1 MTQQTWFYILLR
13 SARSTFHGT
22 FHHALGWFKGLLGIL
37 LFLALVQL
45 SAQEMQTVIPGP
57 SPGNNESSL
66 AAAVPLAP
74 EPVDTV
80 SLRSFVI
87 LYSDSI
93 EPSWATSLV
102 YALGKLERVREVYL
116 WPEPVPQSTAP
127 KVIAEALRWASL
139 KDMGFVLYVTRTAP
153 GKPESEVASREGSF
167 DIHYRVFR
175 VLSAQEI
182 MAATFSAETPTQE
195 ELQNTFWLSLAAA
208 MDTLEAQRRA
218 GRLTIRGVPGSKLF
232 GFTKAPIQLDN
243 TGEATITVE
252 IPGTYRY
259 RAFASGYEAR
269 SGVLTLLDSPSVL
282 QLEQPAQS
290 PWYFESG
297 ALMGQFGDVWIHR
310 HIGNSIWLGL
320 GFQQYWIGLYFPNQE
335 DLKYTS
341 NYTNYFVSLPL
352 LEPGIQA
359 GYYLSDG
366 LSLIKPYVSGTLFL
380 RVNTSL
386 LQLDP
391 IAFMAISAQ
400 TGLEYTLLP
409 KLRPFIELGFRFYP
423 FCDGLYLAA
432 SRGGEVRA
440 PSTFLFSD
448 SWYVDI
454 PILRLGVRFNL

>member
-1 MTQQTWFYILLR
+1 MTRQTCLARILHRL
-13 SARSTFHGT
+13 AKNIFP
-22 FHHALGWFKGLLGIL
+22 GWFKGFLLGLLVVLPIL
-37 LFLALVQL
+37 PLF
-45 SAQEMQTVIPGP
+45 AQDP
-57 SPGNNESSL
+57 S
-66 AAAVPLAP
+66 VPLALGP
-74 EPVDTV
+74 IESV
-80 SLRSFVI
+80 SLRSFVV
-87 LYSDSI
+87 LCSDTI
-93 EPSWATSLV
+93 ESSWAASLI
-102 YALGKLERVREVYL
+102 YSLGKLERVREVYL

-127 KVIAEALRWASL
+127 KVLAEALRWASL

-182 MAATFSAETPTQE
+182 MAASFTADLPTEE
-195 ELQNTFWLSLAAA
+195 ELRSTFWLPLVAA

-366 LSLIKPYVSGTLFL
+366 LSIIKPYVSGTLFL

-391 IAFMAISAQ
+391 VAFMAISAQ
-400 TGLEYTLLP
+400 TGLEYTLLT